1 MWELACL
8 RWHHLGVSDVPSCL
22 HRRQAS
28 SHRKASSAFAL
39 AFDLAFNTQVGF
51 QAAVL
56 LILLLLLL
64 LLLI

>member
-1 MWELACL
+1 LSA
-8 RWHHLGVSDVPSCL
+8 S
-22 HRRQAS
+22 QAS
-28 SHRKASSAFAL
+28 QLPQKSSSALAL

-56 LILLLLLL
+56 LILI